1 MKLPVVLALPIF
13 SFGLACLPAQEPI
26 VTETPAPG
34 YRGSWPSDRGKE
46 VLERMS
52 GGVFQD
58 VDDQLGGGQWL
69 LELSW
74 SDLPHP
80 VGPGPLNVA
89 GVTWSDSQGP
99 HVILRRNRGR
109 RAGPGALFLPTRCD
123 GDVAALRELLGQ
135 PREKA
140 LKTTAVSKAW
150 QRAMSVVL
158 GLGEERHGVRVGLVP
173 GSAGNRVTVLIW
185 NVGEE
190 VLEVQKQGQVQV
202 GKLQLPIALM
212 QGPGVAA
219 REQARASVRIA
230 PGAVFAET
238 VDLVALAKAEGR
250 IDMSQFAR
258 QQRQVRPQFRVQ
270 ASSIKRKGE
279 QALPGDSWIESPVIL
294 EVGRGTD
301 RLWPAGAKGK

>member
-1 MKLPVVLALPIF
+1 MKLPLVLALPIF
-13 SFGLACLPAQEPI
+13 SLGLACLQAQEPI

-52 GGVFQD
+52 GGVFRD
-58 VDDQLGGGQWL
+58 VGGQLGGGQWL

-80 VGPGPLNVA
+80 VGPGPLDVA

-123 GDVAALRELLGQ
+123 GDVAALRKLLGQ
-135 PREKA
+135 PRDKA
-140 LKTTAVSKAW
+140 LKTAAVSKAW
-150 QRAMSVVL
+150 LQTMRVVF

-173 GSAGNRVTVLIW
+173 GSSGDRVTVLIW

-190 VLEVQKQGQVQV
+190 VLDVQQQAQIRV

-219 REQARASVRIA
+219 REQARAGVQIA

-238 VDLVALAKAEGR
+238 VDLVALAKAGGR
-250 IDMSQFAR
+250 IDMSQLAR
-258 QQRQVRPQFRVQ
+258 RLRQARPQFRVQ

-294 EVGRGTD
+294 EVGPGTG
-301 RLWPAGAKGK
+301 RLWPAGTKGK